1 VIIMTTE
8 LEKKEKQEVGS
19 TAAEQLQHSGPAYRP
34 DVDIYVSDDAALFI
48 ADMPGVAKGNVAIEV
63 DETDSLII
71 RGTTGVKEP
80 AGAVV
85 RQYHIGNYY
94 RAFQLSD
101 EYDKEKISAKLENGL
116 LEITIPK
123 REEAK
128 PKRIAIN
135 A

>member
-1 VIIMTTE
+1 MSND
-8 LEKKEKQEVGS
+8 LEKREKQEVGS
-19 TAAEQLQHSGPAYRP
+19 TAAEQLEHSGPAFRP
-34 DVDIYVSDDAALFI
+34 DVDIYVSDDAAVFV
-48 ADMPGVAKGNVAIEV
+48 ADMPGVGKGDVSIEI
-63 DETDSLII
+63 DENDSLVI
-71 RGTTGVKEP
+71 RGKNSFKEP
-80 AGAVV
+80 DNPVV

-116 LEITIPK
+116 LEVTIPK

-128 PKRIAIN
+128 PKRIAIK